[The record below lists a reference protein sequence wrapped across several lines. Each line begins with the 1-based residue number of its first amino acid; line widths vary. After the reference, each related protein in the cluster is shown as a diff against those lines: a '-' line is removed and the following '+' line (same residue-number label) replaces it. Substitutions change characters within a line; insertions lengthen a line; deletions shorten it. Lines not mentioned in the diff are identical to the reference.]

1 MSTHRYLNVS
11 FWQDAFVLDLT
22 PEEKYFYIYLMTNS
36 KTSQIGIYELPSR
49 VIELETGYNRETVEK
64 LLTRFIEY
72 GKIEYN
78 QPTKEIYIRNW
89 AKFNWNN
96 SEKVITR
103 VKADLENVKHQPFA
117 IKYVDYVNS
126 LEKNNKVIQYPYSID
141 SLWNKE
147 KEKKEKEKEIKEKE
161 KKEKEKEIKEKEK
174 KEKEKEI
181 KEKENERKTTR
192 PSSFDIFENGG
203 YGYLDPIT
211 MQKLF
216 AWIDDFGDEGDSIV
230 SKALDVGI
238 EAGIKN
244 YKYVNGI
251 LRNWHNKGFKT
262 TAEIDAN
269 EIARQSKDNNQVK
282 HNVQTTKRSPEEIA
296 RLKER
301 NERNMRQ
308 MLGGED
314 VEIITE

>member
-141 SLWNKE
+141 SLW
-147 KEKKEKEKEIKEKE
+147 KKEKEK
-161 KKEKEKEIKEKEK
+161 
-174 KEKEKEI
+174 KEKEI
-181 KEKENERKTTR
+181 KEKENERKTSR
-192 PSSFDIFENGG
+192 PSSFDIFEQGG

-216 AWIDDFGDEGDSIV
+216 AWIGDFGEEGDSIV

-238 EAGIKN
+238 EAGVKN
-244 YKYVNGI
+244 YSYVNGT
-251 LRNWHNKGFKT
+251 LKNWYNKGFRT
-262 TAEIDAN
+262 IAEIDAN
-269 EIARQSKDNNQVK
+269 ERRRKSKDNNQVK
-282 HNVQTTKRSPEEIA
+282 PNVQTTKRSPEEIA

-308 MLGGED
+308 MLGGDD

>member
-1 MSTHRYLNVS
+1 MADITWVKLKTDMFDNEKIKLIEALPDSDTILIIWIKLIAYAGKVNAGGYIMLTENIPMNEEELATIFNRPLNTVRLALNTFERYGMITKSDEGAIKIANWEIHQNIDGMERVKQLN
-11 FWQDAFVLDLT
+11 AIRNR
-22 PEEKYFYIYLMTNS
+22 KYRER
-36 KTSQIGIYELPSR
+36 KKQKQ
-49 VIELETGYNRETVEK
+49 LEN
-64 LLTRFIEY
+64 
-72 GKIEYN
+72 N
-78 QPTKEIYIRNW
+78 QPDDVSVTSRDDTEEDIDKELDIDIERD
-89 AKFNWNN
+89 KDKDKR
-96 SEKVITR
+96 KV
-103 VKADLENVKHQPFA
+103 
-117 IKYVDYVNS
+117 
-126 LEKNNKVIQYPYSID
+126 
-141 SLWNKE
+141 
-147 KEKKEKEKEIKEKE
+147 
-161 KKEKEKEIKEKEK
+161 
-174 KEKEKEI
+174 
-181 KEKENERKTTR
+181 TR

-269 EIARQSKDNNQVK
+269 EIARQTKDNNQVK
-282 HNVQTTKRSPEEIA
+282 PNVQTTKRSPEEIA

>member
-1 MSTHRYLNVS
+1 MSTHRFLNVS

-64 LLTRFIEY
+64 LLQRFIEY

-78 QPTKEIYIRNW
+78 QPTKEIYIKNW

-126 LEKNNKVIQYPYSID
+126 LEKNNKAIQYPYSID

-147 KEKKEKEKEIKEKE
+147 KEKKEKESKV
-161 KKEKEKEIKEKEK
+161 
-174 KEKEKEI
+174 
-181 KEKENERKTTR
+181 KENEKKRTTR
-192 PSSFDIFENGG
+192 PSSFNTYENGG

-216 AWIDDFGDEGDSIV
+216 AWIDDFGNEGDLIV
-230 SKALDVGI
+230 SKALEVGI
-238 EAGIKN
+238 ESGVRN

-251 LRNWHNKGFKT
+251 LKNWFNKGFKT
-262 TAEIDAN
+262 VKEIDAN
-269 EIARQSKDNNQVK
+269 EIARHSDDIKPKSTPVK
-282 HNVQTTKRSPEEIA
+282 TTRRSDEEIA
-296 RLKER
+296 RLKAR
-301 NERNMRQ
+301 NDKRIQE
-308 MLGGED
+308 MLGGND
-314 VEIITE
+314 NEIIS

>member
-1 MSTHRYLNVS
+1 MTKTKRY
-11 FWQDAFVLDLT
+11 FWLKLKEDFFNQKEIKLLRKIAGGDT
-22 PEEKYFYIYLMTNS
+22 YTIIYLKLLLLSLKNDGKIYFDGLTDEFSEEVALEIDESVENVQVTMQFLQKKGLIAFDTEHQDEFELTNIAS
-36 KTSQIGIYELPSR
+36 MIGSETDKAAMMRRKRAREKEQKQLNSNNVTAELPDR
-49 VIELETGYNRETVEK
+49 YTEIE
-64 LLTRFIEY
+64 
-72 GKIEYN
+72 
-78 QPTKEIYIRNW
+78 KEIEI
-89 AKFNWNN
+89 
-96 SEKVITR
+96 
-103 VKADLENVKHQPFA
+103 DL
-117 IKYVDYVNS
+117 
-126 LEKNNKVIQYPYSID
+126 
-141 SLWNKE
+141 E
-147 KEKKEKEKEIKEKE
+147 KEKTKRE
-161 KKEKEKEIKEKEK
+161 
-174 KEKEKEI
+174 
-181 KEKENERKTTR
+181 TTR
-192 PSSFDIFENGG
+192 PSSFDIFEQGG

-262 TAEIDAN
+262 IAEIDAN
-269 EIARQSKDNNQVK
+269 EIARQTKDNNQVK
-282 HNVQTTKRSPEEIA
+282 PNVQTTKRSPEEIA

>member
-1 MSTHRYLNVS
+1 MADITWVKLKTDMFDNEKIKLIEALPDSDTILIIWIKLIAYAGKVNAGGYIMLTENIPMNEEELATIFNRPLNTVRLALNTFERYGMITKSDEGAIKIANWEIHQNIDGMERVKQLN
-11 FWQDAFVLDLT
+11 AIRNR
-22 PEEKYFYIYLMTNS
+22 KYRER
-36 KTSQIGIYELPSR
+36 KKQKQ
-49 VIELETGYNRETVEK
+49 LEN
-64 LLTRFIEY
+64 
-72 GKIEYN
+72 N
-78 QPTKEIYIRNW
+78 QPDDVSVTSRDDTEEDIDKEL
-89 AKFNWNN
+89 
-96 SEKVITR
+96 
-103 VKADLENVKHQPFA
+103 D
-117 IKYVDYVNS
+117 
-126 LEKNNKVIQYPYSID
+126 ID
-141 SLWNKE
+141 IERDKD
-147 KEKKEKEKEIKEKE
+147 KD
-161 KKEKEKEIKEKEK
+161 
-174 KEKEKEI
+174 
-181 KEKENERKTTR
+181 ERKVTR
-192 PSSFDIFENGG
+192 PSSFDIFEQGG

-216 AWIDDFGDEGDSIV
+216 SWIDDFGDEGDSIV

-269 EIARQSKDNNQVK
+269 EIARQTKDNNQVK
-282 HNVQTTKRSPEEIA
+282 PNVQTTKRSPEEIA

>member
-78 QPTKEIYIRNW
+78 QPTKEIYIKNW

-161 KKEKEKEIKEKEK
+161 
-174 KEKEKEI
+174 
-181 KEKENERKTTR
+181 NERKVTR

-216 AWIDDFGDEGDSIV
+216 AWIDDFGKEGDSIV
-230 SKALDVGI
+230 CKALDIGI
-238 EAGIKN
+238 EAGAKN
-244 YKYVNGI
+244 YSYVNGT
-251 LRNWHNKGFKT
+251 LKNWYNKGFRT
-262 TAEIDAN
+262 IAEIDAN
-269 EIARQSKDNNQVK
+269 EHRRKSKDNNQVK
-282 HNVQTTKRSPEEIA
+282 PNVQTTKRSPEEIA

-301 NERNMRQ
+301 NERNLRQ
-308 MLGGED
+308 MLGGDD

>member
-161 KKEKEKEIKEKEK
+161 
-174 KEKEKEI
+174 
-181 KEKENERKTTR
+181 NERKVTR

-251 LRNWHNKGFKT
+251 LRNWHNKGFRT
-262 TAEIDAN
+262 IAEIDAN
-269 EIARQSKDNNQVK
+269 EIARQTKDNNQVK
-282 HNVQTTKRSPEEIA
+282 PNVQTTKRSPEEIA

>member
-141 SLWNKE
+141 SLWK
-147 KEKKEKEKEIKEKE
+147 
-161 KKEKEKEIKEKEK
+161 KEKEK

-181 KEKENERKTTR
+181 KEKENERETTR

-269 EIARQSKDNNQVK
+269 EIARQTKDNNQVK
-282 HNVQTTKRSPEEIA
+282 PNVQTTKRSPEEIA

>member
-1 MSTHRYLNVS
+1 MAKTKRY
-11 FWQDAFVLDLT
+11 FWLKLKEDFFNQKEIKLLRKIAGGDT
-22 PEEKYFYIYLMTNS
+22 YTIIYLKLLLLSLKNDGKIYFDGLTDEFSEEVALEIDESVENVQVTMQFLQKKGLIAFDTEHQDEFELTNIAS
-36 KTSQIGIYELPSR
+36 MIGSETDKAAMMRRKRAREKEQKQLNGNNVTAELPDR
-49 VIELETGYNRETVEK
+49 YT
-64 LLTRFIEY
+64 
-72 GKIEYN
+72 
-78 QPTKEIYIRNW
+78 EI
-89 AKFNWNN
+89 
-96 SEKVITR
+96 
-103 VKADLENVKHQPFA
+103 
-117 IKYVDYVNS
+117 
-126 LEKNNKVIQYPYSID
+126 
-141 SLWNKE
+141 
-147 KEKKEKEKEIKEKE
+147 EKEKEIDLEKE
-161 KKEKEKEIKEKEK
+161 KT
-174 KEKEKEI
+174 
-181 KEKENERKTTR
+181 ERETTR
-192 PSSFDIFENGG
+192 PSSFDIFEQGG

-262 TAEIDAN
+262 TAEIDSN

>member
-161 KKEKEKEIKEKEK
+161 
-174 KEKEKEI
+174 
-181 KEKENERKTTR
+181 NERKVTR
-192 PSSFDIFENGG
+192 PSSFDIFEQGG

-282 HNVQTTKRSPEEIA
+282 PNVQTTKRSPEEIA

>member
-161 KKEKEKEIKEKEK
+161 
-174 KEKEKEI
+174 
-181 KEKENERKTTR
+181 NERETTR

-269 EIARQSKDNNQVK
+269 EIARQTKDNNQVK
-282 HNVQTTKRSPEEIA
+282 PNVQTTKRSPEEIA

>member
-1 MSTHRYLNVS
+1 MAKTKRY
-11 FWQDAFVLDLT
+11 FWLKLKEDFFNQKEIKLLRKIAGGDT
-22 PEEKYFYIYLMTNS
+22 YTIIYLKLLLLSLKNDGKIYFDGLTDEFSEEVALEIDESVENVQVTMQFLQKKGLIAFDTEHQDEFELTNIAS
-36 KTSQIGIYELPSR
+36 MIGSETDKAAMMRRKRAREKEQKQLNGNNVTAELPDR
-49 VIELETGYNRETVEK
+49 YTEIE
-64 LLTRFIEY
+64 
-72 GKIEYN
+72 
-78 QPTKEIYIRNW
+78 KEIEI
-89 AKFNWNN
+89 
-96 SEKVITR
+96 
-103 VKADLENVKHQPFA
+103 DL
-117 IKYVDYVNS
+117 
-126 LEKNNKVIQYPYSID
+126 
-141 SLWNKE
+141 E
-147 KEKKEKEKEIKEKE
+147 KEKTKRE
-161 KKEKEKEIKEKEK
+161 
-174 KEKEKEI
+174 
-181 KEKENERKTTR
+181 TTR

-282 HNVQTTKRSPEEIA
+282 PNVQTTKRSPEEIA

>member
-161 KKEKEKEIKEKEK
+161 
-174 KEKEKEI
+174 
-181 KEKENERKTTR
+181 NERKVTR

-230 SKALDVGI
+230 SKALDIGI

-269 EIARQSKDNNQVK
+269 EIARQTKDNNQVK
-282 HNVQTTKRSPEEIA
+282 PNVQTTKRSPEEIA

>member
-1 MSTHRYLNVS
+1 MAKTKRY
-11 FWQDAFVLDLT
+11 FWLKLKEDFFNQKEIKLLRKIAGGDT
-22 PEEKYFYIYLMTNS
+22 YTIIYLKLLLLSLKNDGKIYFDGLTDEFSEEVALEIDESVENVQVTMQFLQKKGLIAFDTEHQDEFELTNIAS
-36 KTSQIGIYELPSR
+36 MIGSETDKAAMMRRKRAREKEQKQLNGNNVTAELPDR
-49 VIELETGYNRETVEK
+49 YTEIE
-64 LLTRFIEY
+64 
-72 GKIEYN
+72 
-78 QPTKEIYIRNW
+78 
-89 AKFNWNN
+89 
-96 SEKVITR
+96 
-103 VKADLENVKHQPFA
+103 
-117 IKYVDYVNS
+117 
-126 LEKNNKVIQYPYSID
+126 
-141 SLWNKE
+141 
-147 KEKKEKEKEIKEKE
+147 KEKEKEIDLEKE
-161 KKEKEKEIKEKEK
+161 KT
-174 KEKEKEI
+174 
-181 KEKENERKTTR
+181 ERETTR

-282 HNVQTTKRSPEEIA
+282 PNVQTTKRSPEEIA

>member
-1 MSTHRYLNVS
+1 MADITWVKLKTDMFDNEKIKLIEALPDSDTILIIWIKLIAYAGKVNAGGYIMLTENIPMNEEELATIFNRPLNTVRLALNTFERYGMITKSDEGAIKIANWEIHQNIDGMERVKQLN
-11 FWQDAFVLDLT
+11 AIRNR
-22 PEEKYFYIYLMTNS
+22 KYRER
-36 KTSQIGIYELPSR
+36 KKQKQ
-49 VIELETGYNRETVEK
+49 LEN
-64 LLTRFIEY
+64 
-72 GKIEYN
+72 N
-78 QPTKEIYIRNW
+78 QPDDVSVTSRDDTEEDIDKELDIDIERD
-89 AKFNWNN
+89 KDKDKR
-96 SEKVITR
+96 KV
-103 VKADLENVKHQPFA
+103 
-117 IKYVDYVNS
+117 
-126 LEKNNKVIQYPYSID
+126 
-141 SLWNKE
+141 
-147 KEKKEKEKEIKEKE
+147 
-161 KKEKEKEIKEKEK
+161 
-174 KEKEKEI
+174 
-181 KEKENERKTTR
+181 TR
-192 PSSFDIFENGG
+192 PSSFDIFEQGG

-269 EIARQSKDNNQVK
+269 EIARQTKDNNQVK

>member
-72 GKIEYN
+72 EKIEYN

-161 KKEKEKEIKEKEK
+161 
-174 KEKEKEI
+174 
-181 KEKENERKTTR
+181 NERKVTR

-269 EIARQSKDNNQVK
+269 EIARQTKDNNQVK
-282 HNVQTTKRSPEEIA
+282 PNVQTTKRSPEEIA

>member
-1 MSTHRYLNVS
+1 MADITWVKLKTDMFDNEKIKLIEALPDSDTILIIWIKLIAYAGKVNAGGYIMLTENIPMNEEELATIFNRPLNTVRLALNTFERYGM
-11 FWQDAFVLDLT
+11 
-22 PEEKYFYIYLMTNS
+22 I
-36 KTSQIGIYELPSR
+36 
-49 VIELETGYNRETVEK
+49 
-64 LLTRFIEY
+64 
-72 GKIEYN
+72 
-78 QPTKEIYIRNW
+78 TKSDEG
-89 AKFNWNN
+89 
-96 SEKVITR
+96 
-103 VKADLENVKHQPFA
+103 A
-117 IKYVDYVNS
+117 IKIANW
-126 LEKNNKVIQYPYSID
+126 EIHQNID
-141 SLWNKE
+141 GMERVRQLNAARVRKHR
-147 KEKKEKEKEIKEKE
+147 EKKKKQNTIPEKCNVTVTSCNSTEEDIDKELDKELDRDKD
-161 KKEKEKEIKEKEK
+161 K
-174 KEKEKEI
+174 
-181 KEKENERKTTR
+181 RKVTR
-192 PSSFDIFENGG
+192 PSSFDIFEQGG

-262 TAEIDAN
+262 TAEIDSN

-282 HNVQTTKRSPEEIA
+282 PNVQTTKRSPEEIA

>member
-1 MSTHRYLNVS
+1 MAKTKRY
-11 FWQDAFVLDLT
+11 FWLKLKEDFFNQKEIKLLRKIAGGDT
-22 PEEKYFYIYLMTNS
+22 YTIIYLKLLLLSLKNDGKIYFDGLTDEFSEEVALEIDESVENVQVTMQFLQKKGLIAFDTEHQDEFELTNIAS
-36 KTSQIGIYELPSR
+36 MIGSETDKAAMMRRKRAREKEQKQLKGNNVTAELPDR
-49 VIELETGYNRETVEK
+49 YT
-64 LLTRFIEY
+64 
-72 GKIEYN
+72 
-78 QPTKEIYIRNW
+78 EI
-89 AKFNWNN
+89 
-96 SEKVITR
+96 
-103 VKADLENVKHQPFA
+103 
-117 IKYVDYVNS
+117 
-126 LEKNNKVIQYPYSID
+126 
-141 SLWNKE
+141 
-147 KEKKEKEKEIKEKE
+147 EKEKEIDLEKE
-161 KKEKEKEIKEKEK
+161 KTKRE
-174 KEKEKEI
+174 
-181 KEKENERKTTR
+181 TTR

-244 YKYVNGI
+244 YSYVNGT
-251 LRNWHNKGFKT
+251 LKNWYNKGFRT
-262 TAEIDAN
+262 IAEIDAN
-269 EIARQSKDNNQVK
+269 ERRRKSKDNNQVK
-282 HNVQTTKRSPEEIA
+282 PNVQTTKRSPEEIA

>member
-161 KKEKEKEIKEKEK
+161 
-174 KEKEKEI
+174 
-181 KEKENERKTTR
+181 NERKVTR
-192 PSSFDIFENGG
+192 PSSFDIFEQGG

-269 EIARQSKDNNQVK
+269 EIARQTKDNNQVK
-282 HNVQTTKRSPEEIA
+282 PNVQTTKRSPEEIA

>member
-1 MSTHRYLNVS
+1 MSTHRFLNVS

-64 LLTRFIEY
+64 LLQRFIEY

-78 QPTKEIYIRNW
+78 QPTKEIYIKNW

-126 LEKNNKVIQYPYSID
+126 LEKNNKAIQYPYSID

-147 KEKKEKEKEIKEKE
+147 KEKKEKESKV
-161 KKEKEKEIKEKEK
+161 
-174 KEKEKEI
+174 
-181 KEKENERKTTR
+181 KENEKKRTTR
-192 PSSFDIFENGG
+192 PSSFDTFENGG

-216 AWIDDFGDEGDSIV
+216 AWIDDFGNEGDLIV
-230 SKALDVGI
+230 SKALEVGI
-238 EAGIKN
+238 ESGVRN

-251 LRNWHNKGFKT
+251 LKNWFNKGFKT
-262 TAEIDAN
+262 VKEIDAN
-269 EIARQSKDNNQVK
+269 ETARHTDDPKPKSTPVK
-282 HNVQTTKRSPEEIA
+282 TTRRSDEEIA
-296 RLKER
+296 RLKAR
-301 NERNMRQ
+301 NDKRIQE
-308 MLGGED
+308 MLGGND
-314 VEIITE
+314 NEIIS

>member
-141 SLWNKE
+141 SLWK
-147 KEKKEKEKEIKEKE
+147 
-161 KKEKEKEIKEKEK
+161 KEKEK

-181 KEKENERKTTR
+181 KEKENERETTR
-192 PSSFDIFENGG
+192 PSSFDIFEQGG

-269 EIARQSKDNNQVK
+269 EIARQTKDNNQVK

-301 NERNMRQ
+301 NERNMRE

>member
-1 MSTHRYLNVS
+1 MAKTKRY
-11 FWQDAFVLDLT
+11 FWLKLKEDFFNQKEIKLLRKIAGGDT
-22 PEEKYFYIYLMTNS
+22 YTIIYLKLLLLSLKNDGKIYFDGLTDEFSEEVALEIDESVENVQVTMQFLQKKGLIAFDTEHQDEFELTNIAS
-36 KTSQIGIYELPSR
+36 MIGSETDKAAMMRRKRAREKEQKQLNGNNVTAELPDR
-49 VIELETGYNRETVEK
+49 YT
-64 LLTRFIEY
+64 
-72 GKIEYN
+72 
-78 QPTKEIYIRNW
+78 EI
-89 AKFNWNN
+89 
-96 SEKVITR
+96 
-103 VKADLENVKHQPFA
+103 
-117 IKYVDYVNS
+117 
-126 LEKNNKVIQYPYSID
+126 
-141 SLWNKE
+141 
-147 KEKKEKEKEIKEKE
+147 EKEKEIDLEKE
-161 KKEKEKEIKEKEK
+161 KTKRE
-174 KEKEKEI
+174 
-181 KEKENERKTTR
+181 TTR

-269 EIARQSKDNNQVK
+269 EIARQTKDNNQVK
-282 HNVQTTKRSPEEIA
+282 PNVQTTKRSPEEIA

>member
-72 GKIEYN
+72 EKIEYN

-147 KEKKEKEKEIKEKE
+147 KEKKEKEKEN
-161 KKEKEKEIKEKEK
+161 
-174 KEKEKEI
+174 
-181 KEKENERKTTR
+181 KEKENERETTR

-269 EIARQSKDNNQVK
+269 EIARQTKDNNQVK
-282 HNVQTTKRSPEEIA
+282 PNVQTTKRSPEEIA

>member
-1 MSTHRYLNVS
+1 MADITWVKLKTDMFDNEKIKLIEALPDSDTILIIWIKLIAYAGKVNAGGYIMLTENIPMNEEELATIFNRPLNTVRLALNTFERYGMITKSDEGAIKIANWEIHQNIDGMERVKQLN
-11 FWQDAFVLDLT
+11 AIRNR
-22 PEEKYFYIYLMTNS
+22 KYRER
-36 KTSQIGIYELPSR
+36 KKQKQ
-49 VIELETGYNRETVEK
+49 LEN
-64 LLTRFIEY
+64 
-72 GKIEYN
+72 N
-78 QPTKEIYIRNW
+78 QPDDVSVTSRDDTEEDIDKELDRDIERD
-89 AKFNWNN
+89 KD
-96 SEKVITR
+96 K
-103 VKADLENVKHQPFA
+103 D
-117 IKYVDYVNS
+117 
-126 LEKNNKVIQYPYSID
+126 
-141 SLWNKE
+141 
-147 KEKKEKEKEIKEKE
+147 
-161 KKEKEKEIKEKEK
+161 
-174 KEKEKEI
+174 
-181 KEKENERKTTR
+181 ERKVTR
-192 PSSFDIFENGG
+192 PSSFDIFEQGG

-269 EIARQSKDNNQVK
+269 EIARQTKDNNQVK
-282 HNVQTTKRSPEEIA
+282 PNVQTTKRSPEEIA

>member
-161 KKEKEKEIKEKEK
+161 
-174 KEKEKEI
+174 
-181 KEKENERKTTR
+181 NERKTSR
-192 PSSFDIFENGG
+192 PSSFDIFEQGG

-230 SKALDVGI
+230 SKALDIGI
-238 EAGIKN
+238 EAGVKN
-244 YKYVNGI
+244 YSYVNGT
-251 LRNWHNKGFKT
+251 LKNWYNKGFRT
-262 TAEIDAN
+262 IAEIDAN
-269 EIARQSKDNNQVK
+269 ERRRKSKDNNQVK
-282 HNVQTTKRSPEEIA
+282 PNVQTTKRSPEEIA

-308 MLGGED
+308 MLGGDD